1 MRGFAR
7 CTIEGRIPAAGLTLD
22 EYERSEEELD
32 ASVDLRFAVAHE
44 YERYWLE

>member
-7 CTIEGRIPAAGLTLD
+7 CAIEGRIAAAGLTLD
-22 EYERSEEELD
+22 GYERSEEELD

-44 YERYWLE
+44 YE